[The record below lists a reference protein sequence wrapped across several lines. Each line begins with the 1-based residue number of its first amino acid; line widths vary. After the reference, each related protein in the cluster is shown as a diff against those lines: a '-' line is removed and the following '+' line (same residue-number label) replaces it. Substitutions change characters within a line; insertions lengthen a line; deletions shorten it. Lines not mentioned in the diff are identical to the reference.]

1 MDEWFGLDM
10 TDIRR
15 MEEEVKRELDA
26 VSLMCF
32 IFMPVD

>member
-26 VSLMCF
+26 VSFYFDLC
-32 IFMPVD
+32 